1 MIDLPAP
8 ARQAIAMRD
17 RPFVLDVSRLI
28 WRLWSGRLP
37 TGIDRVCLAY
47 AERFADRSCA
57 AIQRKASRRILSPAL
72 SDELFAL
79 LTGNR
84 QHFRRRLSNL
94 LVRALG
100 DRGGVG
106 DGRSRIFLN
115 VGHTGLDAP
124 GLSEWLAERRLR
136 AVFMIHDLI
145 PISHPEFCRAG
156 ELDRH
161 RLRMDNALRSAAGII
176 ANSAATAAA
185 LADYAGE
192 RGLIVPPH
200 VTAWIAGPDPVA
212 RPMPSVLDRPWFVSL
227 GTIEGRKN
235 HVLLLHL
242 WRRLA
247 KRLGERTPLLIL
259 IGQRGWEAQAAFA
272 MLDRQ
277 PDIAAHVRELNQ
289 CSDAELAGYLA
300 GARALLM
307 PSFVEGFGLPVVEA
321 MQQGT
326 PVIASDLPVFR
337 EIAGDVP
344 LYCDPLD
351 GPAWERAVLQ
361 YMTECSDRTRQIEA
375 TAGYVAPDWPTHFAT
390 VERWLETLPG

>member
-1 MIDLPAP
+1 MS
-8 ARQAIAMRD
+8 D
-17 RPFVLDVSRLI
+17 RPYVLDVSRLI

-47 AERFADRSCA
+47 AAHFATRSCA
-57 AIQRKASRRILSPAL
+57 VIQRKGTRRILSPAL

-79 LTGNR
+79 LIGDR
-84 QHFRRRLSNL
+84 QQFRRRLSAL
-94 LVRALG
+94 VVRALG
-100 DRGGVG
+100 DRGGME
-106 DGRSRIFLN
+106 DGQYRILLN

-124 GLSEWLAERRLR
+124 DLPGWIMARHLR

-145 PISHPEFCRAG
+145 PISHPEFCRPG
-156 ELDRH
+156 ELRKH
-161 RLRMDNALRSAAGII
+161 QLRMDHALRAGTGII
-176 ANSAATAAA
+176 ANSDATVAA
-185 LADYAGE
+185 LAEYARH
-192 RGLIVPPH
+192 RGLAVPPH
-200 VTAWIAGPDPVA
+200 VTAWIAGPEPVA
-212 RPMPSVLDRPWFVSL
+212 RPVLPALDRPWFVSI
-227 GTIEGRKN
+227 GTVEGRKN

-247 KRLGERTPLLIL
+247 ERLGERTPLLVV
-259 IGQRGWEAQAAFA
+259 IGQRGWEAETAFA

-277 PDIAAHVRELNQ
+277 PQIKRHVLELNQ

-351 GPAWERAVLQ
+351 GPAWERAILD
-361 YMTECSDRTRQIEA
+361 YMADIPDRARQLA
-375 TAGYVAPDWPTHFAT
+375 AMAGYRAPDWPAHFAR